1 MLSVKNLENFN
12 KSTTQNIFDNQ
23 TIYESN
29 YEHKRQ
35 MLENIRSILAI
46 DDISLT
52 KAVDKTKDTDELS
65 TASSKT
71 TTNFT
76 GKVFAFVML

>member
-1 MLSVKNLENFN
+1 
-12 KSTTQNIFDNQ
+12 
-23 TIYESN
+23 
-29 YEHKRQ
+29 
-35 MLENIRSILAI
+35 MLENIRSVLAI

-52 KAVDKTKDTDELS
+52 NANNKAKDSDELS

-76 GKVFAFVML
+76 GE

>member
-1 MLSVKNLENFN
+1 
-12 KSTTQNIFDNQ
+12 
-23 TIYESN
+23 
-29 YEHKRQ
+29 